1 LKYSWLLGLILIL
14 ALTAC
19 SSGIPVNQEV
29 PTISSSP
36 DSSTPKFPPDPA
48 DYTPGHEP
56 VQTIELGS
64 PTATKEET
72 PCLDKVGLI
81 QPFSIP
87 VSGTQDEISGRIYTP
102 PCYGTDLD
110 QNYPTLYLLHGAT
123 ESDQQWEDLGVDE
136 LVDTLISRDDLPPLI
151 IIMPREDSW
160 IPLPENLFGD
170 HLVIDLI
177 PWVDTHYR
185 TLVDREYRAIGGL
198 SRGGNWAVRIGIMNW
213 DLFEAIGAHSAP
225 LFYGDLDRIPG
236 WIEAIPESKIP
247 RLYLDIGG
255 DDTDWEDAAAFES
268 LLVELSVPHSWHQ
281 FPGMHEESYWHAHL
295 DEYLL
300 WYSSGWRAE

>member
-1 LKYSWLLGLILIL
+1 MKYSWLLGLILIL

-19 SSGIPVNQEV
+19 VSGMPANQEV

-36 DSSTPKFPPDPA
+36 DSSTPEFSPDPA
-48 DYTPGHEP
+48 DYTPDHDP
-56 VQTIELGS
+56 VQTIELVS
-64 PTATKEET
+64 PIATKEET

-81 QPFSIP
+81 QLFSIP
-87 VSGTQDEISGRIYTP
+87 VSGTQDDISGRIYTP
-102 PCYGTDLD
+102 PCYGTYLD

-136 LVDTLISRDDLPPLI
+136 LVDTLISRDDFPPLI

-170 HLVIDLI
+170 HLVNDLI
-177 PWVDTHYR
+177 PWVDAHYR

-300 WYSSGWRAE
+300 WYS

>member
-1 LKYSWLLGLILIL
+1 MKYSWLLGLILIL

-19 SSGIPVNQEV
+19 GSGIP
-29 PTISSSP
+29 PTQKEPTRSSSP
-36 DSSTPKFPPDPA
+36 DSSTPEFSPDPA
-48 DYTPGHEP
+48 EYSPEYDS
-56 VQTIELGS
+56 VQTVELVS
-64 PTATKEET
+64 PTAASRET

-81 QPFSIP
+81 QPFSIF
-87 VSGTQDEISGRIYTP
+87 VSRTQDEISGRIYTP
-102 PCYGTDLD
+102 PCYGADLD

-123 ESDQQWEDLGVDE
+123 ETDQQWEDLGIDE
-136 LVDTLISRDDLPPLI
+136 LADTLISSGDIPPLI

-170 HLVIDLI
+170 HLVKDLI
-177 PWVDTHYR
+177 PWVDAHYR

-198 SRGGNWAVRIGIMNW
+198 SRGGNWAVRIGILNW
-213 DLFEAIGAHSAP
+213 ALFEAVGAHSAP

-236 WIEAIPESKIP
+236 WIEAIPGSKIP

-255 DDTDWEDAAAFES
+255 DDTNWADAAAFEN
-268 LLVELSVPHSWHQ
+268 LLVDLNIPHSWHQ
-281 FPGMHEESYWHAHL
+281 FPGMHEETYWHAHL

-300 WYSSGWRAE
+300 WYSSGWGAK

>member
-1 LKYSWLLGLILIL
+1 MKYSWFLGLILIL

-19 SSGIPVNQEV
+19 GSDLPASQEV

-36 DSSTPKFPPDPA
+36 DSSTPEFSPDPA
-48 DYTPGHEP
+48 DYTPDHDP
-56 VQTIELGS
+56 VQTIELVS
-64 PTATKEET
+64 PIATKEET

-81 QPFSIP
+81 QLFSIP
-87 VSGTQDEISGRIYTP
+87 VSGTQDDISGRIYTP
-102 PCYGTDLD
+102 PCYGTYLD

-170 HLVIDLI
+170 HLVNDLI
-177 PWVDTHYR
+177 PWVDAHYR
-185 TLVDREYRAIGGL
+185 TLMDREYRAIGGL